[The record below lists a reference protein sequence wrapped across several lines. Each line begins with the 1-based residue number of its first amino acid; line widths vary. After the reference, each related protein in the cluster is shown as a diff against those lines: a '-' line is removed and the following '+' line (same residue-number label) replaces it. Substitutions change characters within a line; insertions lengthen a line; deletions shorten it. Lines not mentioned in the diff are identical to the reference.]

1 MSDEIPEIQGMSM
14 GDQEIRTE
22 KAEEKQE
29 LKNSEIRQEASKA
42 AFKEWA
48 AMGEFSP
55 LLMSKK
61 FKSLDEHLSKAPTE
75 SKQTAKKESP
85 TKTPDAAAILKIAQ
99 SHAKSNVELQAKT
112 LLLILTRLDD
122 ADTVDEI
129 LEKIIEV
136 YKDHYLVDE
145 TLDFLLEASR
155 GKDAQ
160 SNKIAHAKSIFNERY
175 DREIRVG
182 KNISIEARKFSK
194 QGLGSPTALRD
205 IYRDMTGNPREAPDL
220 FDELNA
226 NFKFS
231 QMNQVIDFILH
242 SLGTDLKAKG
252 PSISRPELNRLFS
265 EARTMQ
271 AILGLYRFFQ
281 KRMTMIQKQFDMEDL
296 PWPPKVT
303 FEYLAKILMKLLK
316 ERYPNGNKV
325 LQLASYFGI
334 SEEVAAQI
342 ILFSQYRDSM
352 RHLSPKLFK
361 SERHRQDTLLAI
373 LDGLSDLEDML
384 EEEDEEEDEDDE
396 FPTPR
401 NQKDTL
407 E

>member
-14 GDQEIRTE
+14 DAREIRTE
-22 KAEEKQE
+22 KADEKQE
-29 LKNSEIRQEASKA
+29 IKNSEIRQEASKA

-61 FKSLDEHLSKAPTE
+61 FKSLDDHLSRPQKE
-75 SKQTAKKESP
+75 SEQTAKKEAPS
-85 TKTPDAAAILKIAQ
+85 KTPDASATQKIAEA
-99 SHAKSNVELQAKT
+99 HAKSNVELQAKT
-112 LLLILTRLDD
+112 LLLILARLTD
-122 ADTVDEI
+122 ADTVDDI
-129 LEKIIEV
+129 LEKIIDV
-136 YKDHYLVDE
+136 YKDHFLVDE

-175 DREIRVG
+175 GREIRVG
-182 KNISIEARKFSK
+182 KNISTEAREFSK
-194 QGLGSPTALRD
+194 KGLGSPTALRD

-226 NFKFS
+226 SFKFS

-271 AILGLYRFFQ
+271 AILGLYRFFE
-281 KRMTMIQKQFDMEDL
+281 KRMTMIQKQFDKEDL

-303 FEYLAKILMKLLK
+303 FEYLAKILMKLLR

-384 EEEDEEEDEDDE
+384 EEEEEDGEEDE

-401 NQKDTL
+401 NKKDTM